1 MCLYFLDCSPPMV
14 LLGSLTAFARA
25 DVPPNG
31 LSDSEILALV
41 AGSALPENI
50 VNQIQLRG
58 LAFPPSNEY
67 RSLLKRAGAAA
78 PVLAALDSA
87 KVTSFAESSQ
97 NKQDAEFLQ
106 HLAQAADLMR
116 NKRYTDAARELN
128 RALALGPNNADVGF
142 VMGELLRRQ
151 EQFMAA
157 ASVYREVLSKDP
169 EFSEAHTKL
178 AYTLY
183 RVGDEEQAITE
194 AKSALRRTPQ
204 NAEAHKNMGLAFE
217 ATRKYDAAV
226 SEYHEALRI
235 KPDDGVVHYDLG
247 ILFYEQRDRKSVV

>member
-41 AGSALPENI
+41 AGTLPENI

-58 LAFPPSNEY
+58 LAFHPSNEY

-106 HLAQAADLMR
+106 HLVQAADLMR

-151 EQFMAA
+151 EQFMA
-157 ASVYREVLSKDP
+157 
-169 EFSEAHTKL
+169 
-178 AYTLY
+178 
-183 RVGDEEQAITE
+183 
-194 AKSALRRTPQ
+194 
-204 NAEAHKNMGLAFE
+204 
-217 ATRKYDAAV
+217 
-226 SEYHEALRI
+226 
-235 KPDDGVVHYDLG
+235 
-247 ILFYEQRDRKSVV
+247 